1 MVEAPSFDNDKHI
14 QKWQKWAN
22 DGQKELWNSK
32 KFKLQPFSEF
42 IADVCR
48 LTWVFNILQ
57 CYCPEKMSSKGV
69 WHDSVCVCAFGSA
82 GCLDTGSAFCWWSLA
97 WWLLPR
103 TENDDWCLW
112 FLWIIAN
119 SLYMYAWF
127 GLIWCFCSRS
137 RKHWTSFQRSCRRGV
152 SLLICHWHHAGALFV
167 FALMVAISTLNVV
180 YTQSFGFNLGGASLI
195 SL

>member
-1 MVEAPSFDNDKHI
+1 MPHVPGSVSGPLFRNWWCSF
-14 QKWQKWAN
+14 
-22 DGQKELWNSK
+22 
-32 KFKLQPFSEF
+32 
-42 IADVCR
+42 
-48 LTWVFNILQ
+48 TWPHYDRI
-57 CYCPEKMSSKGV
+57 YIS
-69 WHDSVCVCAFGSA
+69 HSVCVRAFGSA

-112 FLWIIAN
+112 FLWIIAS

-127 GLIWCFCSRS
+127 GLIWCFRSRS
-137 RKHWTSFQRSCRRGV
+137 RKHWTSFQRSCHRGV
-152 SLLICHWHHAGALFV
+152 SLLICHWHHAGALFM